1 MSTRD
6 FIEKDY
12 YAVLGVPKDAD
23 KAAIRKAYR
32 TLARQYHPDA
42 NAGDSKAEDKFKEI
56 SEAYDVLSD
65 EARRRE
71 YDEARTLFANGYP
84 GGFRAGTFRPGGN
97 AGGGMQFDLG
107 DLFGGGGLG
116 DLFGGVFG
124 GRRMGPRRG
133 ADVESDVTIDFVD
146 SVHGATVP
154 VRLSAPHICDTCHG
168 NGARPGTSPQT
179 CPVCNGSGQV
189 STSQGAFAFAEP
201 CRNCRGR
208 GALIDD
214 PCPTCGGSGQ
224 VVSDRKLS
232 IRIPA
237 GVADGQRIRLAGRGQ
252 PGEGG
257 GPAGDLYVR
266 VHVRRHPVFGRR
278 DNNLTLKLP
287 VTFPEAALGATVAVP
302 TLHGDTVTVNVPA
315 GTTSGRTL
323 RVRGKGI
330 HPKNGRAG
338 DLLVTVDVAVP
349 EKLSGTA
356 KAALEAYRDAVAGT
370 EQADPRAHLY
380 AATGGDR

>member
-302 TLHGDTVTVNVPA
+302 TLHGDTVTVKIPA

-356 KAALEAYRDAVAGT
+356 KAALEAYRDAVAGS

>member
-84 GGFRAGTFRPGGN
+84 GGFRGGTFRPGGN

-302 TLHGDTVTVNVPA
+302 TLHGDTVTVKIPA

>member
-1 MSTRD
+1 MVTRAMSRSRHVPRCCSPATASASGCCDLHASRSSSPGSRATHQSRTADNKGGGTPMSTRD

-71 YDEARTLFANGYP
+71 YDEARTLFAIGYP
-84 GGFRAGTFRPGGN
+84 GGFRGGTFRPGGN

-133 ADVESDVTIDFVD
+133 ADVESDVTMDFVD

-179 CPVCNGSGQV
+179 CPVCNGS
-189 STSQGAFAFAEP
+189 
-201 CRNCRGR
+201 
-208 GALIDD
+208 
-214 PCPTCGGSGQ
+214 
-224 VVSDRKLS
+224 
-232 IRIPA
+232 
-237 GVADGQRIRLAGRGQ
+237 
-252 PGEGG
+252 
-257 GPAGDLYVR
+257 
-266 VHVRRHPVFGRR
+266 
-278 DNNLTLKLP
+278 
-287 VTFPEAALGATVAVP
+287 
-302 TLHGDTVTVNVPA
+302 
-315 GTTSGRTL
+315 
-323 RVRGKGI
+323 
-330 HPKNGRAG
+330 
-338 DLLVTVDVAVP
+338 
-349 EKLSGTA
+349 
-356 KAALEAYRDAVAGT
+356 
-370 EQADPRAHLY
+370 
-380 AATGGDR
+380 

>member
-1 MSTRD
+1 
-6 FIEKDY
+6 
-12 YAVLGVPKDAD
+12 
-23 KAAIRKAYR
+23 
-32 TLARQYHPDA
+32 
-42 NAGDSKAEDKFKEI
+42 
-56 SEAYDVLSD
+56 
-65 EARRRE
+65 
-71 YDEARTLFANGYP
+71 
-84 GGFRAGTFRPGGN
+84 
-97 AGGGMQFDLG
+97 
-107 DLFGGGGLG
+107 
-116 DLFGGVFG
+116 LFGGVFG

-133 ADVESDVTIDFVD
+133 ADAESEVTIDFVD
-146 SVHGATVP
+146 AVRGATVP
-154 VRLSAPHICDTCHG
+154 VRLSSPHICDTCHG
-168 NGARPGTSPQT
+168 NGARPGTSPRT

-237 GVADGQRIRLAGRGQ
+237 GVNNGQRIRLAGRGQ
-252 PGEGG
+252 PGDGG
-257 GPAGDLYVR
+257 GPPGDLYVR
-266 VHVRRHPVFGRR
+266 VNVRPHPVFGRR
-278 DNNLTLKLP
+278 DNNVTLKLP

-302 TLHGDTVTVNVPA
+302 TLDGETVNVKIPA

-323 RVRGKGI
+323 RVKGKGI

-338 DLLVTVDVAVP
+338 DLLATVDVAVP

-370 EQADPRAHLY
+370 DQGDPRAHLY
-380 AATGGDR
+380 AVTGGDR

>member
-1 MSTRD
+1 
-6 FIEKDY
+6 
-12 YAVLGVPKDAD
+12 
-23 KAAIRKAYR
+23 
-32 TLARQYHPDA
+32 
-42 NAGDSKAEDKFKEI
+42 
-56 SEAYDVLSD
+56 VLSD
-65 EARRRE
+65 ENRRRE

-84 GGFRAGTFRPGGN
+84 GGFQGGGFRPG
-97 AGGGMQFDLG
+97 AGGGMHFDLG
-107 DLFGGGGLG
+107 DLFGGAAGGGGGLG

-133 ADVESDVTIDFVD
+133 ADVESEVTIDFVE
-146 SVHGATVP
+146 SVRGVTVP
-154 VRLSAPHICDTCHG
+154 VRLASAHVCDTCHG
-168 NGARPGTSPQT
+168 NGARPGTTPRT

-208 GALIDD
+208 GVLIDD

-224 VVSDRKLS
+224 VVADRKLQ

-237 GVADGQRIRLAGRGQ
+237 GVNDGQRIRLAGRGQ

-266 VHVRRHPVFGRR
+266 VHVRDHAVFGRR

-302 TLHGDTVTVNVPA
+302 TLDGETVNVKIPA

-323 RVRGKGI
+323 RVKGRGI
-330 HPKNGRAG
+330 HPKNGRVG

-370 EQADPRAHLY
+370 EQGDPRAHLY